1 METGGLPD
9 NSDVSSIPA
18 GPVLDA
24 IPEAVL
30 LTDPETGEVVSA
42 NDATTELF
50 GRSHETLVG
59 FELLGLFPEDPCRQ
73 TIDEC
78 TRADRLEDGSP
89 LPVETPRGDRHR
101 VEVVTERFEHD
112 GKEYLLARFREVDD
126 DSDHERD
133 RRKDLFGKVQEMAD
147 IGGWE
152 YDVRSGEI
160 WYTDSVCD
168 LCNLPGG
175 DTPSIAAGIELFDP
189 EDRHLVAEAFERA
202 IEHGEPYDLEA
213 KPLATDGETKWVRIK
228 AEPQYEDGTVT
239 RVRGTIQD
247 VTDRKRRE
255 MELERNRERLQVL
268 FDKSPDVIIV
278 HDVEGNVLDINEK
291 HAENLG
297 YTREEL
303 LSMDVSEFEVG
314 TNEGVL
320 EGLWSGMDVGS
331 RREVRGAHRRKDG
344 STFPVEVWL
353 NKIEID
359 GQERILA
366 VSRDITERK
375 EREQELARFR
385 QAIEAAGHAIFLTD
399 QDGTITYVNPAFEEI
414 TGYMAEEAI
423 GEQPHILKSG
433 EMPDSYYEKQWRT
446 ILAGELWEELIVNRR
461 KSGELYHAHQTI
473 APITDDGEVTEFVAI
488 QTDITER
495 KEREQQLNTLDRV
508 LRHNLRNE
516 LNVIEGHAAVIRR
529 TESDTAAKHAR
540 KILEGT
546 EKLLNTAEKGR
557 KVTRILSETP
567 HRTRVD
573 LADLVESVGAT
584 VREQHPNATVDIDT
598 PERAIVDTTRRLGGA
613 ITELVEN
620 AIDHSDRAEPTVE
633 IGVVV
638 DGETV
643 RIRVADDGPGI
654 PEMERKILEETR
666 EEKDLYHGS
675 GLGLWFVHWVV
686 RRLHG
691 DLEFEENDPRGSVV
705 TIELERVTTE

>member
-1 METGGLPD
+1 MG
-9 NSDVSSIPA
+9 
-18 GPVLDA
+18 
-24 IPEAVL
+24 
-30 LTDPETGEVVSA
+30 
-42 NDATTELF
+42 
-50 GRSHETLVG
+50 
-59 FELLGLFPEDPCRQ
+59 
-73 TIDEC
+73 
-78 TRADRLEDGSP
+78 
-89 LPVETPRGDRHR
+89 
-101 VEVVTERFEHD
+101 
-112 GKEYLLARFREVDD
+112 D

-147 IGGWE
+147 VGGWE

-160 WYTDSVCD
+160 WYTEYVYD
-168 LCNLPGG
+168 LCNLSGE
-175 DTPSIAAGIELFDP
+175 DTPSIAEGVELFHP
-189 EDRHLVAEAFERA
+189 EDRHAVAEAFERA

-213 KPLATDGETKWVRIK
+213 RLLVTDGETKWVRTK

-239 RVRGTIQD
+239 RVRGTVQD
-247 VTDRKRRE
+247 VTDRKERE
-255 MELERNRERLQVL
+255 RELERSRERLQVL

-278 HDVEGNVLDINEK
+278 HDVDGTVLDINEK

-320 EGLWSGMDVGS
+320 EEVWSGMDVGS

-366 VSRDITERK
+366 VSRDITERE

-399 QDGTITYVNPAFEEI
+399 RDGTITYVNPAFEEI
-414 TGYMAEEAI
+414 TGYTAGEAI
-423 GEQPHILKSG
+423 GENPAILNSD
-433 EMPDSYYEKQWRT
+433 EMPDGYYEKQWRT
-446 ILAGELWEELIVNRR
+446 ILTGELWEELIVNRR

-516 LNVIEGHAAVIRR
+516 LNVVEGHAEVIQNVG
-529 TESDTAAKHAR
+529 SDTVVTHAHGV
-540 KILEGT
+540 LEGT
-546 EKLLNTAEKGR
+546 EKLLDTAEKGR

-567 HRTRVD
+567 HVTRID
-573 LADLVESVGAT
+573 LVDLVEAVGAS
-584 VREQHPNATVDIDT
+584 VREKYPDATVEVDT
-598 PERAIVDTTRRLGGA
+598 PERALVDATGRLEAA

-638 DGETV
+638 AGETV
-643 RIRVADDGPGI
+643 RVHVADDGPGI

-666 EEKDLYHGS
+666 KEEDLYHGS

-686 RRLHG
+686 RRSYG

-705 TIELERVTTE
+705 TIELERATTE